1 MGAVNGTPATGS
13 MGFGVLIVSGRSRV
27 PWPPTTQSPPWGPTV
42 AQWTPSPHLLFRGER
57 IQGLDRQG
65 PRSACAALITWYG
78 PDGARTE
85 LSTVTFATA
94 VAKTA
99 GALVAEWDV
108 ERGAGVRLE
117 LPPHWQLPVWLAAC
131 DLAGLVVV
139 FDDSPCDVVITDSIP
154 ATAAAAPTQTVITST
169 TTFGLPGAA
178 LPAPLLDHARDA
190 MGQPDVYLS
199 PPGEGAWRVA
209 GQLWDVADIA
219 DRARNLTGT
228 AEPGPYR
235 SAWSPHRPAA
245 SSGHWRRGRAH
256 W

>member
-1 MGAVNGTPATGS
+1 MSELFKDLTARVRARPAD
-13 MGFGVLIVSGRSRV
+13 
-27 PWPPTTQSPPWGPTV
+27 P
-42 AQWTPSPHLLFRGER
+42 
-57 IQGLDRQG
+57 
-65 PRSACAALITWYG
+65 LITWYG

-108 ERGAGVRLE
+108 EPGAGVRLE
-117 LPPHWQLPVWLAAC
+117 LPLHWQLPVWLAAC

-235 SAWSPHRPAA
+235 LLVTPQAGGVQRALAVWPAPLVSGSSVVLCA
-245 SSGHWRRGRAH
+245 SGDPDAIGAAEHAGVRIG
-256 W
+256 